1 MKKSSVLLL
10 IPLIMLACNSGNST
24 KQEVTQKAFGNFD
37 GQPVTEYTLS
47 SPTGIRVSVMNYG
60 ATVTKIVTPDK
71 NGVLGDI
78 VLGYD
83 SLAGYLQAANP
94 YFGAIVGR
102 YANRIG
108 KAAFVLNGI
117 HYQLD
122 PNDHGNTLHGGF
134 RGFDKAMWTGKA
146 TSDSTVEFTY
156 ESKDGEGGYPGNLN
170 VKVVYTLSADS
181 ALRIDYTAT
190 TDKPTPVNLTNHSY
204 FNLSAGMDSTVLGQV
219 LWIDGETFT
228 PVDSLLIPTGQI
240 EGVKGTPMDFT
251 TGKPVGRD
259 IDQVKGGY
267 DLNWVLDKDAD
278 SSSIMDRTVAT
289 LYDPGSGRFMEVFTS
304 QPGLQFYSGNF
315 LDGTLKYTRKGRKY
329 VQHAALCLE
338 TQHFPDSPNE
348 PSFPSTILNP
358 GDTYHQTT
366 VYRFTVR

>member
-1 MKKSSVLLL
+1 M
-10 IPLIMLACNSGNST
+10 ACNFIHGA
-24 KQEVTQKAFGNFD
+24 TQKVSKTPFGHFE
-37 GQPVTEYTLS
+37 GQPVTEYTLTNS
-47 SPTGIRVSVMNYG
+47 TGIEVGIMNYG
-60 ATVTKIVTPDK
+60 ATITKIMTPDK
-71 NGVLGDI
+71 SGKLGDV

-83 SLAGYLQAANP
+83 SLAGYLQPANP

-108 KAAFVLNGI
+108 KAAFVLDGT

-134 RGFDKAMWTGKA
+134 RGFDKRLWTGRKI
-146 TSDSTVEFTY
+146 SDSSVEFTY
-156 ESKDGEGGYPGNLN
+156 ESVDGEGGYPGNLL
-170 VKVVYTLSADS
+170 VKVVYTLGSDS
-181 ALRIDYTAT
+181 ALKIDYTAT
-190 TDKPTPVNLTNHSY
+190 TDKPTPINLTNHSY
-204 FNLSAGMDSTVLGQV
+204 FNLSAGKDSTILGQV
-219 LWIDGETFT
+219 LWINAETFT

-240 EGVKGTPMDFT
+240 QGVKGTPMDFT
-251 TGKPVGRD
+251 IAKPVGRD
-259 IDQVKGGY
+259 IGEVKGGF
-267 DLNWVLDKDAD
+267 DFNWALDNEEDTSGKL
-278 SSSIMDRTVAT
+278 DRAVAT
-289 LYDPGSGRFMEVFTS
+289 VYDPGSGRFMEVFTT

-338 TQHFPDSPNE
+338 TQHYPDSPNE
-348 PSFPSTILNP
+348 PSFPSSILRP